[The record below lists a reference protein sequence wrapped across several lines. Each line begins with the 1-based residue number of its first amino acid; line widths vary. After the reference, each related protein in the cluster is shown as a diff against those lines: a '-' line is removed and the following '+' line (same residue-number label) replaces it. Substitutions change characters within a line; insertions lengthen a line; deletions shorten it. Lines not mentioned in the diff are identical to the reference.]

1 MSTPCLLGPCGRDLS
16 ASSLSVVGSAFG
28 VVCFIVLL
36 ALVVSGLLLYEL
48 S

>member
-1 MSTPCLLGPCGRDLS
+1 MS
-16 ASSLSVVGSAFG
+16 ASSLSVVGFAFG
-28 VVCFIVLL
+28 VVCFMVLF